1 VLILRVGYNKHATEH
16 NKSFYNLRILP

>member
-16 NKSFYNLRILP
+16 NKRFYNLRILP